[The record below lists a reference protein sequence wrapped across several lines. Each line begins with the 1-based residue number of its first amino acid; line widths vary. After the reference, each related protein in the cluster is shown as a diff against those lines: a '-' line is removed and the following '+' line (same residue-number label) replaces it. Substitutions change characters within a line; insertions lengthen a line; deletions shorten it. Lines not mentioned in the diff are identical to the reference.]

1 MNIKFSLLIATLNR
15 PEILKTCVN
24 GLLNQAY
31 DNYEIIIIDQSDK
44 EFRNDS
50 IAETDS
56 RINYI
61 HIDEKGLS
69 HARNVGLQRVTG
81 DYVCLID
88 DDALY
93 DENYLK
99 VADKMICDIK
109 PTVLVGLLYD
119 PTTNEPATDLN
130 DCKIGWKNVFKGLR
144 SACMIIETEFLKS
157 FKFDEQFGVGSTYGA
172 GEETDLL
179 MNVLHHNKTIYF
191 TRKVIMYHNDLKI
204 QEIPMQKIASYAF
217 GIGALCKKAIKN
229 YSLLWGMYYLS
240 RTVIGNFIMWMV
252 QDVKGNHVVAKARKY
267 RAVYTVKGFIDYRA
281 N

>member
-24 GLLNQAY
+24 GLLNQTY

-50 IAETDS
+50 IAEVDN
-56 RINYI
+56 RITYI

-69 HARNVGLQRVTG
+69 HARNIGLQCVMG

-99 VADKMICDIK
+99 IADEMICDIR
-109 PTVLVGLLYD
+109 PTALVGLLYD
-119 PTTNEPATDLN
+119 PVTNKPATDLN

-144 SACMIIETEFLKS
+144 SACMIIETGFLKLV
-157 FKFDEQFGVGSTYGA
+157 KFDEKFGVGSIYGS
-172 GEETDLL
+172 GEETDVL
-179 MNVLHHNKTIYF
+179 MNALHQGKTVYF
-191 TRKVIMYHNDLKI
+191 TRKIKMHHSNPSIEDIQLEKI
-204 QEIPMQKIASYAF
+204 SSYAF
-217 GIGALCKKAIKN
+217 GAGALYKKAVKN
-229 YSLLWGMYYLS
+229 YSLLWGMYYFS

-252 QDVKGNHVVAKARKY
+252 QGVKGNHAVAKARKN
-267 RAVYTVKGFIDYRA
+267 RATYTLKGFITYK
-281 N
+281 